1 MKTLVTGGAGFIGSN
16 LVDALTGRGDEVIVV
31 DDLSTGKLENL
42 ESGLA
47 AGARLI
53 EGDIRDAEFVSSTL
67 EAERPSTIFH
77 LAAQSEVRK
86 SIDQPSFDATVNV
99 VGSVNLIEASK
110 EIGLDRFVFASTGGA
125 VYGEGELI
133 DLPALESI
141 DVEPMCQ
148 YGLSKFVVE
157 KYLELYRRL
166 YMFNSVALRL
176 GNVYGPRQN
185 PKGEAG
191 AVAIFAGKLINGEQ
205 PTVFGDGSQTRDFV
219 YVGDVIDAM
228 LTASR
233 TDVEGAINIG
243 SGVETP
249 LLEIVTTVGSFG
261 KDGTNFEPIFEAP
274 RKGDIQ
280 RNAIDPTRAAKDLGW
295 SVTTRLEKRR
305 RTTVDSNCYNQ
316 LTTTRTL

>member
-1 MKTLVTGGAGFIGSN
+1 MKTLVTGGAGFIGSH
-16 LVDALTGRGDEVIVV
+16 LVDALTGRGDEVVV
-31 DDLSTGKLENL
+31 LDNLSTGKLDHL
-42 ESGLA
+42 TSATA
-47 AGARLI
+47 AGARLV
-53 EGDIRDAEFVSSTL
+53 EGDIRDTDFVDATL

-86 SIDQPSFDATVNV
+86 SIDQPTYDATVNV
-99 VGSVNLIEASK
+99 VGSVNLIEASQK
-110 EIGLDRFVFASTGGA
+110 IGLDRFVFASTGGA
-125 VYGEGELI
+125 IYGEGERI
-133 DLPALESI
+133 DLPAVETI
-141 DVEPMCQ
+141 TPEPMCQ

-191 AVAIFAGKLINGEQ
+191 AVAIFAGQLIKGET

-219 YVGDVIDAM
+219 YVADVIDAM

-243 SGVETP
+243 SGVEVP
-249 LLEIVTTVGSFG
+249 LLELIETIGGLDENPQS
-261 KDGTNFEPIFEAP
+261 FEPGFDTA
-274 RKGDIQ
+274 RKGDVQ
-280 RNAIDPTRAAKDLGW
+280 RNAIDPSRAAADLGW
-295 SVTTRLEKRR
+295 SVTTSLEDGLRK
-305 RTTVDSNCYNQ
+305 TVDSI
-316 LTTTRTL
+316 

>member
-1 MKTLVTGGAGFIGSN
+1 MKTLVTGGAGFIGSH
-16 LVDALTGRGDEVIVV
+16 LVDALADRGDEVVV
-31 DDLSTGKLENL
+31 IDNLSTGTMENL
-42 ESGLA
+42 ASGIG

-53 EGDIRDAEFVSSTL
+53 EGDIRDSDFIESTL
-67 EAERPSTIFH
+67 EAEKPGTIFH

-86 SIDQPSFDATVNV
+86 SIDQPAFDASVNV
-99 VGSVNLIEASK
+99 VGSVNLIEAGK
-110 EIGLDRFVFASTGGA
+110 RIGLDRFVFASTGGA
-125 VYGEGELI
+125 VYGEGARIE
-133 DLPALESI
+133 LPAVETI
-141 DVEPMCQ
+141 QVEPMCQ

-191 AVAIFAGKLINGEQ
+191 AVAIFAGQLRRGEK
-205 PTVFGDGSQTRDFV
+205 PTVFGDGTQTRDFV

-249 LLEIVTTVGSFG
+249 LLELIETIGGLSENGNDFTPSF
-261 KDGTNFEPIFEAP
+261 DTP
-274 RKGDIQ
+274 RMGDVK
-280 RNAIDPTRAAKDLGW
+280 RNAIDPSRAAADLGW
-295 SVTTRLEKRR
+295 SVTTSLEQGLRQ
-305 RTTVDSNCYNQ
+305 TVDSI
-316 LTTTRTL
+316 